1 MMGGNLRNFKIPI
14 IILFI
19 LITAASLTA
28 VSSIGSDQIVD
39 GLNST
44 SNLTQALSD
53 AQSQNRTLC
62 IYFEQD
68 SCYYCDLFKSD
79 VLSNKD
85 VQDILNDKF
94 VFTNVDINQNPQLSG
109 ELQVLGT
116 PTVVFLDSNNK
127 EIDRVGGYVPA
138 DEFLTVLKEI

>member
-19 LITAASLTA
+19 LIAAASLTA
-28 VSSIGSDQIVD
+28 VSSIGSGQIVD

-79 VLSNKD
+79 VLRNKD

-127 EIDRVGGYVPA
+127 EIDRVDGYVPA
-138 DEFLTVLKEI
+138 DEFLTALKEI

>member
-138 DEFLTVLKEI
+138 DEFLTALKEI